1 MSARGRLRAAW
12 DDVAGPGASARENT
26 GTLAAGLAGALLAP
40 RLAAPPTAPP
50 IAPAGPVGPSR
61 TGRADVVVLRLL
73 ALDLWGG
80 VWCNNTPSAVRW
92 YHRPEHGAGRRLL
105 FCALHLHPFVV
116 ALLDQRRD
124 GRPRWGR
131 ACAEHAYVLLAA
143 AAVEAAPVRARRAT
157 GLLAAAG
164 GVVLDR
170 ALGGSPSA
178 PWFAPVHVAKLLAG
192 HVAGGA
198 LGPPRRPGPPAHP
211 AAGSPSGWV

>member
-12 DDVAGPGASARENT
+12 DDVVGPGASARENT
-26 GTLAAGLAGALLAP
+26 GTLTAGLAGALLAP
-40 RLAAPPTAPP
+40 RLAAPRAV
-50 IAPAGPVGPSR
+50 PAGSSG
-61 TGRADVVVLRLL
+61 TGRLDDVVLRLL

-92 YHRPEHGAGRRLL
+92 YHRPGHGPGRRLL

-116 ALLDQRRD
+116 ALLDERRD
-124 GRPRWGR
+124 GRPRWRR

-143 AAVEAAPVRARRAT
+143 AVVEAAPVRARRAA
-157 GLLAAAG
+157 GLLATAG

-198 LGPPRRPGPPAHP
+198 LGPSRRPGPPAHP